1 MPTVTIHYG
10 NWVMLPER
18 VLKALGLTT
27 GGRLEVELAGGEIV
41 LRGAGR
47 AGEPNAEL
55 PSPIIEEHQGEDAG
69 ALPEEPSPKAPRPAI
84 AQARGRRRKE

>member
-1 MPTVTIHYG
+1 VPTVTIHYS

-27 GGRLEVELAGGEIV
+27 GDRLEVELAGSEIV

-55 PSPIIEEHQGEDAG
+55 PSSIVEEHQGEDAG
-69 ALPEEPSPKAPRPAI
+69 ALPEEPALMAPRPAT
-84 AQARGRRRKE
+84 ARARGRRRKE